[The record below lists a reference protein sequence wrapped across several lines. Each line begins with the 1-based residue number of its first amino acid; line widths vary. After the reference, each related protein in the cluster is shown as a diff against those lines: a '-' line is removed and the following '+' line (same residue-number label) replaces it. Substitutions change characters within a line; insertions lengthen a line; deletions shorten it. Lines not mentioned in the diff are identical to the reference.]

1 MSERVEA
8 KDWVVSVQ
16 NGDMESLQ
24 KLYDLYTPLLFSVAR
39 RILRRSQDAEEVVKE
54 TWLEAYQC
62 LDDYDPLGSVA
73 GWLLQMVR
81 TRALHQRGSWDDA
94 VAREPDD
101 DADPAEV
108 KRWKKVT
115 KVLKGLKGDEGEVL
129 ELAYFEGESPSAIAR
144 KLNKPVEDVKAAMHS
159 GLDRLKV
166 SEGALR

>member
-1 MSERVEA
+1 MSERQEA

-39 RILRRSQDAEEVVKE
+39 RILRGSQDAEEVVKQ
-54 TWLEAYQC
+54 TWLEAYQG

-81 TRALHQRGSWDDA
+81 TRALDQRGSWDDA
-94 VAREPDD
+94 VVREADD
-101 DADPAEV
+101 GADPAEV
-108 KRWKKVT
+108 KRWKKAT
-115 KVLKGLKGDEGEVL
+115 KILGALKDDEGEVL
-129 ELAYFEGESPSAIAR
+129 ELAYFEGQTASAIAK
-144 KLNKPVEDVKAAMHS
+144 KLNKPVEHVKASMHS